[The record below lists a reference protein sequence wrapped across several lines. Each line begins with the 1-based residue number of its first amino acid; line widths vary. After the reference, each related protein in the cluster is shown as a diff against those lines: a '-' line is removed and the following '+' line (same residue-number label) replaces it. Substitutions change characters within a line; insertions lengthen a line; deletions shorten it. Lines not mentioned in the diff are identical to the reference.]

1 MRKPSIAAASL
12 MVVAS
17 LTAIGCEDGPSDN
30 YSAAPAGAGWNNPS
44 VPPVANDAGQG
55 FVTSTA
61 GTNAND
67 ICTPDQIKA
76 ARSKYFGAPVLPPG
90 LAAGLDIAGGPK
102 GDGASG
108 YVPGQPFKYDPTA
121 ETWVGTTVEQAEKI
135 LCQGTPDAIFQGVST
150 TLGWG
155 DAGEVSVYYN
165 PNNRLIEYIILS
177 TGYEGSIEA
186 DSADGKSHYSIKL
199 NNAPITKTTAGGA
212 AQSLTLRWSNTA
224 SLGAIANGLYDAL
237 RNTFLP
243 NFPPDTDCVAA
254 GHCIIGNNY
263 SNGGYLY
270 FTPINLAFYVQTTI
284 GTDIANSSPT
294 LLQLGKLKLL
304 GFSTASSLLK
314 LDAAGEGPVATQTN
328 VWGQGKTCNY
338 KFGMLFSDFKSNC
351 VEPFSDATSN
361 LIEERKLFGSMGH
374 GDETYQFDIQGID
387 PQFAASSL
395 APNAIVGDTDR
406 PQPTD
411 TAFEFQVD
419 QQVLGKI
426 SNDYTNND
434 PSQPQDLH
442 GIGLVTLEWA
452 NLVQK
457 YMKLHYGVTTDLG
470 DPDCIANPVRPQAS
484 TGGDAG
490 VGSDSGSPAD
500 GGNALDGAVVTTT
513 SVTVKGSGNGKVC
526 SGVEGIVTTAPPAA
540 AITANMANNALGPA
554 IAQTAGFTSLGLGLK
569 PGTWYSFF
577 CTDGQGLG
585 PNGPIGYD
593 SGSHHC
599 YGQDAAT
606 HNGYYFDTMEY
617 MVQNS
622 FGGAASTPKELTDLR
637 FYFQQWIFALV
648 KYFQVADNP
657 NATLADVDSQ
667 PVTQDNLFFDTS
679 GAPYEF
685 GEYVDRHSVN
695 TGNQPP
701 TDLRIDVN
709 LLTSVINEFDFT
721 RYNLRG
727 EKALYQALTT
737 TPTDLPGAEGLLLS
751 NLVGSPVL
759 SAAYGTY
766 KCAIGGNPKTCGS
779 AIGPA
784 DDQGHPLTDDNGRP
798 FLTAY
803 QGAFGKT
810 VFNLPALGAPSLPS
824 ALSVPPAT
832 TSTISGEAK
841 VLLPQWT
848 NPFDP
853 TTAKSSDPVISAL
866 IPYAPKGAS
875 IGFPVAIDGSRDKF
889 VNTYSVDFSGVSIS
903 ANVDYDFLTNADGG
917 TFLVIKAVET
927 QDFLGYVFMC
937 AEPNSHTGLTDVL
950 AVRMYTPSQD
960 ILDWFTTHPNGVA
973 DCDVVYQYSI
983 YGNYPNYIT
992 SRTNGIRLGINP
1004 GFGGGRVTDVTV
1016 FDPNVVATL
1025 GE

>member
-1 MRKPSIAAASL
+1 MRKPSIAAASI
-12 MVVAS
+12 VVLAS
-17 LTAIGCEDGPSDN
+17 LSAVGCEDGPSDN
-30 YSAAPAGAGWNNPS
+30 YSPAHAGAGWNNPS

-76 ARSKYFGAPVLPPG
+76 ARAKYFSAPIMPPG
-90 LAAGLDIAGGPK
+90 IAAGLDIAGGPK
-102 GDGASG
+102 GDGAAG
-108 YVPGQPFKYDPTA
+108 YQPGTPFKYDPTT
-121 ETWVGTTVEQAEKI
+121 ETWTGATVEQAEKI
-135 LCQGTPDAIFQGVST
+135 LCQGTPDSIFQGIST

-155 DAGEVSVYYN
+155 DAGEVSVLYN
-165 PNNRLIEYIILS
+165 PNNRLIQDVILA
-177 TGYEGSIEA
+177 TGYQGSIEA
-186 DSADGKSHYSIKL
+186 DSSDGKTHYSIKF
-199 NNAPITKTTAGGA
+199 NSAPMTKTTAGGA
-212 AQSLTLRWSNTA
+212 AQSVILRWGNTA
-224 SLGAIANGLYDAL
+224 GLNTIANGLYDAL
-237 RNTFLP
+237 RNTFQP

-254 GHCIIGNNY
+254 GHCIIGNNF
-263 SNGGYLY
+263 SNGGYLW
-270 FTPINLAFYVQTTI
+270 FTPLNMVFFVQTTI
-284 GTDIANSSPT
+284 GTDIANSAFI
-294 LLQLGKLKLL
+294 LVDIGKLKLL
-304 GFSTASSLLK
+304 GFSTASAMLK
-314 LDAAGEGPVATQTN
+314 LDAAGEGPVATKTN

-338 KFGMLFSDFKSNC
+338 KFGMLFSDFKTNC
-351 VEPFSDATSN
+351 VEPFGDATSN
-361 LIEERKLFGSMGH
+361 LVEERKLFGSMGH
-374 GDETYQFDIQGID
+374 GDETYQFDVQGVD

-395 APNAIVGDTDR
+395 APNAIVGDGDR
-406 PQPTD
+406 PQPND

-419 QQVLGKI
+419 QQLLGKV
-426 SNDYTNND
+426 SNDYANND
-434 PSQPQDLH
+434 PSQANDLH

-457 YMKLHYGVTTDLG
+457 YMKQHYGVTADLG
-470 DPDCIANPVRPQAS
+470 DPDCIANPVRPVAS
-484 TGGDAG
+484 TGDAG
-490 VGSDSGSPAD
+490 ATMDGGTAAD
-500 GGNALDGAVVTTT
+500 GASGVDGAIVTAASTTT
-513 SVTVKGSGNGKVC
+513 GTTGAGKVC
-526 SGVEGIVTTAPPAA
+526 SGIEGIVTTAPPAA
-540 AITANMANNALGPA
+540 AITTNMARNALGAA
-554 IAQTAGFTSLGLGLK
+554 IAQAPGFNSLALGLK

-593 SGSHHC
+593 TGSHRC

-617 MVQNS
+617 MVQNAY
-622 FGGAASTPKELTDLR
+622 GGAVSTPKALTDLR
-637 FYFQQWIFALV
+637 FYFQQWILALV
-648 KYFQVADNP
+648 KYLQVADNP
-657 NATLADVDSQ
+657 SATLADIDSQ
-667 PVTQDNLFFDTS
+667 PVSEDNLFFDTS

-695 TGNQPP
+695 AGNQPP

-709 LLTSVINEFDFT
+709 LLTSVVNEFDFT

-727 EKALYQALTT
+727 EKALYRALTT
-737 TPTDLPGAEGLLLS
+737 SPADQPGAEGLLLS

-759 SAAYGTY
+759 GAAYGTY
-766 KCAIGGNPKTCGS
+766 KCAIGGNPKTCGN
-779 AIGPA
+779 ALGPA

-810 VFNLPALGAPSLPS
+810 IFNLPAQGAPSLPS
-824 ALSVPPAT
+824 ALSVPTAT
-832 TSTISGEAK
+832 TSTISGEAM

-853 TTAKSSDPVISAL
+853 TSAKPGDPMISAF
-866 IPYAPKGAS
+866 IPYAPKGAGV
-875 IGFPVAIDGSRDKF
+875 GFPVAVDGSRDKF
-889 VNTYSVDFSGVSIS
+889 VNTYSVDFSGISVS
-903 ANVDYDFLTNADGG
+903 ANVDYDFVGTADGG
-917 TFLVIKAVET
+917 SSLVIKAVET

-937 AEPNSHTGLTDVL
+937 AEPNPHTGLTDVL

-960 ILDWFTTHPNGVA
+960 ILDWFTTHPNGTA

-992 SRTNGIRLGINP
+992 SRANGIRLGINP

-1016 FDPNVVATL
+1016 FDPNVVASL